1 MEDGMKKSGL
11 LVCLLLSLFFAVS
24 CGSAEEADRS
34 RVYNIYVMNKDETK
48 LSANEYEVKGGSQE
62 EVIDELLE
70 QLTTT
75 PERMEYKAPLSGSF
89 ELLGYS
95 LDGGQ
100 LVLNFDERYR
110 TLPPTTEVLARAAT
124 VRTMTQVKGV
134 DYVSFQIRS
143 NPLLDMSG
151 NVIGSMSADMFID
164 NTESEMNSRERV
176 KIRLYFAN
184 AEGDRLIE
192 TNRTLE
198 YSRYSTNISMERLV
212 VEQLIGGPSEQ
223 VKDKVYPTMNPE
235 TKVIGV
241 TLKDGTCYVNLSEH
255 FLTQIYN
262 VSSDVAIYS
271 LVNTLVELPNVG
283 RVQIAVNGDSNVM
296 FRENTSL
303 SATYERN
310 LDLVTTVQQGGN

>member
-1 MEDGMKKSGL
+1 MKKSGL

-151 NVIGSMSADMFID
+151 NVIGSMSADKFID

>member
-1 MEDGMKKSGL
+1 MKKSGL

-34 RVYNIYVMNKDETK
+34 LVYNIYVMNKDETK

>member
-1 MEDGMKKSGL
+1 MKKSGL

-48 LSANEYEVKGGSQE
+48 LSANGYEVKGWSQE

-124 VRTMTQVKGV
+124 VRTMTQVKGI

>member
-1 MEDGMKKSGL
+1 MKKSGL

-48 LSANEYEVKGGSQE
+48 LSANEYEVRGGSQE

>member
-1 MEDGMKKSGL
+1 MKKSGWL
-11 LVCLLLSLFFAVS
+11 FCLLACLLFAAS

-48 LSANEYEVKGGSQE
+48 LSVNEYEVKGESQE
-62 EVIDELLE
+62 EIIGELLE
-70 QLTTT
+70 QLMTT

-110 TLPPTTEVLARAAT
+110 AQPATTEVLARAAT

-184 AEGDRLIE
+184 AEGDKLIE

-262 VSSDVAIYS
+262 VSSDVTIYS
-271 LVNTLVELPNVG
+271 LVNSLVELPNVG
-283 RVQIAVNGDSNVM
+283 RVQIAINGDSNVI

-310 LDLVTTVQQGGN
+310 LDLVTTVQQGD

>member
-1 MEDGMKKSGL
+1 MKKSGL

-124 VRTMTQVKGV
+124 VRTMTQVKGI

-283 RVQIAVNGDSNVM
+283 DRKSVV
-296 FRENTSL
+296 
-303 SATYERN
+303 
-310 LDLVTTVQQGGN
+310 

>member
-1 MEDGMKKSGL
+1 MKKSGL

-151 NVIGSMSADMFID
+151 NVIGSMAADMFID

>member
-1 MEDGMKKSGL
+1 MKKSGL

-62 EVIDELLE
+62 EVIDDLLE

-124 VRTMTQVKGV
+124 VRTMTQVKGI

>member
-1 MEDGMKKSGL
+1 MKKSGL

-110 TLPPTTEVLARAAT
+110 TLPPMTEVLARAAT
-124 VRTMTQVKGV
+124 VRTMTQVKGI

>member
-1 MEDGMKKSGL
+1 MKKSGL
-11 LVCLLLSLFFAVS
+11 LVCLLLGLFFAAS
-24 CGSAEEADRS
+24 CGSEEEADRS

-48 LSANEYEVKGGSQE
+48 LSANEYEIKGGSQE
-62 EVIDELLE
+62 EIIDELLE

-124 VRTMTQVKGV
+124 VRTMTQVKGI

>member
-1 MEDGMKKSGL
+1 MKKNILLLGL
-11 LVCLLLSLFFAVS
+11 LLCLLSVVS
-24 CGSAEEADRS
+24 CGNEEKMDKS
-34 RVYNIYVMNKDETK
+34 RIYNIYVMNKDETK
-48 LSANEYEVKGGSQE
+48 LSANEYAAVGESRE
-62 EVIDELLE
+62 EIIEELLD
-70 QLTTT
+70 QLTAT
-75 PERMEYKAPLSGSF
+75 PERMEYKAPLSGNF

-95 LDGGQ
+95 LEKGQ
-100 LVLNFDERYR
+100 LVLNFDERYKA
-110 TLPPTTEVLARAAT
+110 LPPTTEVLARAAA
-124 VRTMTQVKGV
+124 VRTLTQVKGV
-134 DYVSFQIRS
+134 DYVSFQVRS
-143 NPLLDMSG
+143 NPLLDTSG

-184 AEGDRLIE
+184 AQGDKLIE

-235 TKVIGV
+235 TRVVGV
-241 TLKDGTCYVNLSEH
+241 TVKDGTCYVNLNEN

-262 VSSDVAIYS
+262 VSSDVVIYS
-271 LVNTLVELPNVG
+271 IVNSLVELPNVS

-296 FRENTSL
+296 FRDSASL
-303 SATYERN
+303 SVTYERN
-310 LDLVTTVQQGGN
+310 LDLITTAD

>member
-1 MEDGMKKSGL
+1 MKKSGL

-89 ELLGYS
+89 ELIGYS

-124 VRTMTQVKGV
+124 VRTMTQVKGI

>member
-1 MEDGMKKSGL
+1 MKKSGL
-11 LVCLLLSLFFAVS
+11 LVCLVLGLFFAAS
-24 CGSAEEADRS
+24 CGSEEEADRS

-48 LSANEYEVKGGSQE
+48 LSANEYEIKGGSQE
-62 EVIDELLE
+62 EIIDELLE

>member
-1 MEDGMKKSGL
+1 MKKSGL

-75 PERMEYKAPLSGSF
+75 PERMEYNAPLSGSF

-124 VRTMTQVKGV
+124 VRTMTQVKGI

>member
-1 MEDGMKKSGL
+1 MKKSGL
-11 LVCLLLSLFFAVS
+11 LVCLLLGLFFAAS
-24 CGSAEEADRS
+24 CGSEEEADRS

-48 LSANEYEVKGGSQE
+48 LSANEYEIKGGSQE
-62 EVIDELLE
+62 EIIDELLE

>member
-1 MEDGMKKSGL
+1 MKKSGL

-212 VEQLIGGPSEQ
+212 VEQLTGGPSEQ

-283 RVQIAVNGDSNVM
+283 WVQIAVNGDSNVM

>member
-1 MEDGMKKSGL
+1 MKKSGL
-11 LVCLLLSLFFAVS
+11 LVYLLLSLFFAVS

-124 VRTMTQVKGV
+124 VRTMTQVKGI

-212 VEQLIGGPSEQ
+212 VEQLIGGRAS
-223 VKDKVYPTMNPE
+223 
-235 TKVIGV
+235 
-241 TLKDGTCYVNLSEH
+241 
-255 FLTQIYN
+255 
-262 VSSDVAIYS
+262 
-271 LVNTLVELPNVG
+271 
-283 RVQIAVNGDSNVM
+283 R
-296 FRENTSL
+296 
-303 SATYERN
+303 
-310 LDLVTTVQQGGN
+310 

>member
-1 MEDGMKKSGL
+1 MKKSGL

-124 VRTMTQVKGV
+124 VRTMTQVKGI

-235 TKVIGV
+235 TKVIGM

>member
-1 MEDGMKKSGL
+1 MKKSGL

-310 LDLVTTVQQGGN
+310 LDLVTTVQQEGN

>member
-1 MEDGMKKSGL
+1 MKKSGL

-124 VRTMTQVKGV
+124 VRTMTQVKGI

>member
-1 MEDGMKKSGL
+1 MKKSGL

-124 VRTMTQVKGV
+124 VRTMTQVKGI

-151 NVIGSMSADMFID
+151 NVIGSMSADMFIN

>member
-1 MEDGMKKSGL
+1 MKKKILLLGL
-11 LVCLLLSLFFAVS
+11 LLCLLSVAS
-24 CGSAEEADRS
+24 CGNEETMDKS

-48 LSANEYEVKGGSQE
+48 LSANEYAAVGESRE
-62 EVIDELLE
+62 EIIEELLD
-70 QLTTT
+70 QLTAT
-75 PERMEYKAPLSGSF
+75 PERMEYKAPLSGNF

-95 LDGGQ
+95 LEEGQ
-100 LVLNFDERYR
+100 LVLNFDERYKA
-110 TLPPTTEVLARAAT
+110 LPPTTEVLVRAAA
-124 VRTMTQVKGV
+124 VRTLTQVKGV
-134 DYVSFQIRS
+134 DYVSFQVRS
-143 NPLLDMSG
+143 NPLLDTSG

-184 AEGDRLIE
+184 AQGDKLIE

-198 YSRYSTNISMERLV
+198 YSIYSTNISMERLV

-235 TKVIGV
+235 TRVVGV
-241 TLKDGTCYVNLSEH
+241 TVKDGTCYVNLNEN

-262 VSSDVAIYS
+262 VSSDVVIYS
-271 LVNTLVELPNVG
+271 IVNSLVELPNVS

-296 FRENTSL
+296 FRDSASL
-303 SATYERN
+303 SVTYERN
-310 LDLVTTVQQGGN
+310 LDLITTAD

>member
-1 MEDGMKKSGL
+1 MKKSGL

-212 VEQLIGGPSEQ
+212 VEQLIGGPSEP

>member
-1 MEDGMKKSGL
+1 MKKKILLLGL
-11 LVCLLLSLFFAVS
+11 LLCLLSVVS
-24 CGSAEEADRS
+24 CGNEETMDKS

-48 LSANEYEVKGGSQE
+48 LSAHEYAAVGESRE
-62 EVIDELLE
+62 EIIEELLD
-70 QLTTT
+70 QLTAT
-75 PERMEYKAPLSGSF
+75 PERMEYKAPLSGNF

-95 LDGGQ
+95 LEEGQ
-100 LVLNFDERYR
+100 LVLNFDERYKA
-110 TLPPTTEVLARAAT
+110 LPPTTEVLVRAAA
-124 VRTMTQVKGV
+124 VRTLTQVKGV
-134 DYVSFQIRS
+134 DYVSFQVRS
-143 NPLLDMSG
+143 NPLLDTSG

-184 AEGDRLIE
+184 AQGDKLIE

-235 TKVIGV
+235 TRVVGV
-241 TLKDGTCYVNLSEH
+241 TVKDGTCYVNLNEN

-262 VSSDVAIYS
+262 VSSDVVIYS
-271 LVNTLVELPNVG
+271 IVNSLVELPNVS

-296 FRENTSL
+296 FRDSASL
-303 SATYERN
+303 SVTYERN
-310 LDLVTTVQQGGN
+310 LDLITTAD

>member
-1 MEDGMKKSGL
+1 MKKSGW
-11 LVCLLLSLFFAVS
+11 LVCLLLCLFFAAS

-48 LSANEYEVKGGSQE
+48 LSANEYEVKGESE
-62 EVIDELLE
+62 EEIIGELLE
-70 QLTTT
+70 QLMTT
-75 PERMEYKAPLSGSF
+75 PERMEYKAPLSGNF

-110 TLPPTTEVLARAAT
+110 ALPPTTEVLARAAT

-151 NVIGSMSADMFID
+151 NVVGSMSADMFID

-184 AEGDRLIE
+184 EAGDQLIE

-223 VKDKVYPTMNPE
+223 VKDKVFPTINPE

-262 VSSDVAIYS
+262 VSSDVVIYS
-271 LVNTLVELPNVG
+271 LVNSLVELPNVG
-283 RVQIAVNGDSNVM
+283 RVQIAVNGDSNVV

-303 SATYERN
+303 SVTYERN
-310 LDLVTTVQQGGN
+310 LDLVATVQQEN

>member
-1 MEDGMKKSGL
+1 MKKSGL

-235 TKVIGV
+235 TKVFGV

>member
-1 MEDGMKKSGL
+1 MKKSGL